1 MIQQS
6 SCIDMPTMSS
16 SIREVPVQLPKSFD
30 RPDEPWHHYIN
41 VDLIWYVLG
50 YTVFHP
56 FVSWVV
62 VLCLRAQYT
71 PYENIE
77 MRIAMAWAM
86 LMTVTGIFGLISD
99 RIAWGSPREVDLEE
113 EVIVITGGVDGLGG
127 LLAET
132 YGMRNAN
139 IAVLDMKEVDEDEA
153 ENKGVVYYKC
163 DVSDA
168 KQVEVAVAKIVDD
181 LGAPTILIN
190 NAGMVQT
197 KSILD
202 STAEDVE
209 RTFRVNTLSQFTTLR
224 TILPHMLKEGRG
236 TIVTVS
242 SVLGHLGAANLSAY
256 TASKAALLALH
267 HSLRAELAQN
277 PAAKDIK
284 TILVQPGQMGTTMF
298 AGLKTPSNFLAP
310 VVTPADIGKDII
322 KLIERGESGEI
333 ALPLYSK
340 YIQILGVLPVGVNHL
355 VRKWSGMDKAV
366 GKMGELRQRQSL
378 TEKK

>member
-1 MIQQS
+1 
-6 SCIDMPTMSS
+6 MSS
-16 SIREVPVQLPKSFD
+16 TVKEVSVQLPKRFD
-30 RPDEPWHHYIN
+30 RPDEPWHHYLTI
-41 VDLIWYVLG
+41 DLIWYVLG
-50 YTVFHP
+50 YTLFHP

-77 MRIAMAWAM
+77 LRVAMAWAM
-86 LMTVTGIFGLISD
+86 LMTAIGIFGIVSD
-99 RIAWGSPREVDLEE
+99 RIAFGSPREVDLAE

-139 IAVLDMKEVDEDEA
+139 IAVLDTKKVDEDEA
-153 ENKGVVYYKC
+153 EDKGILYYQC

-168 KQVEVAVAKIVDD
+168 QQVEAAAAKIVDD

-190 NAGMVQT
+190 NAGIVQT

-209 RTFRVNTLSQFTTLR
+209 RIFRVNTLSHFTTLR
-224 TILPHMLKEGRG
+224 AFVPYMLKEGRG

-267 HSLRAELAQN
+267 QSLRAELAQN
-277 PAAKDIK
+277 PDAKEIK
-284 TILVQPGQMGTTMF
+284 TILVTPGQMGTNMF
-298 AGLKTPSNFLAP
+298 TGVKTPSNFLAP
-310 VVTPADIGKDII
+310 IVTPAEIGKDII
-322 KLIERGESGEI
+322 RLIEKGESGEV
-333 ALPLYSK
+333 ALPLYSR
-340 YIQILGVLPVGVNHL
+340 YIPILGSLPVGVQHL

-366 GKMGELRQRQSL
+366 GRIDPAKKSMN
-378 TEKK
+378 EKR

>member
-1 MIQQS
+1 MIQQP
-6 SCIDMPTMSS
+6 SCIEMPAMSS
-16 SIREVPVQLPKSFD
+16 AMKEVPVQLPKSFD
-30 RPDEPWHHYIN
+30 RPDEPWHHYLNI
-41 VDLIWYVLG
+41 DMIWYVLG
-50 YTVFHP
+50 YTLFHP

-86 LMTVTGIFGLISD
+86 LMTVNGIFGLISD

-139 IAVLDMKEVDEDEA
+139 IAVLDTKEVDEDEA

-168 KQVEVAVAKIVDD
+168 KQVEAAAAKIVED

-190 NAGMVQT
+190 NAGIVQT

-209 RTFRVNTLSQFTTLR
+209 RTFRVNTLAHFTTLR
-224 TILPHMLKEGRG
+224 TFVPHMLREGRG

-267 HSLRAELAQN
+267 QSLRAELAQN
-277 PAAKDIK
+277 PDARDIR

-298 AGLKTPSNFLAP
+298 DGLKTPSNFLAP

-322 KLIERGESGEI
+322 RLIERGESGEI

-340 YIQILGVLPVGVNHL
+340 YIQILGVLPVGVQHL
-355 VRKWSGMDKAV
+355 VRKWSAMDKAV
-366 GKMGELRQRQSL
+366 GKMSEARQGL
-378 TEKK
+378 AEKR